1 MKNLTWQN
9 PEQLFVAQELINKV
23 KSKCCGIKV
32 LLVFHPVAGNG
43 AQAQIEVVLPARSFE
58 NTASL
63 LVFYEVNLNIVG
75 EAFLAFMT
83 DNIGFPNLA
92 GSVQDKNLIG
102 AILQI
107 ISDFRLD
114 LSSKHTLFRY
124 NSYRKFTLFS
134 KNAQLKYTLFSRTL
148 CTSVPDLYQT
158 RKVDN
163 FSFPIF
169 SWQSIL
175 QDSLLEPGSLH
186 KTGTVLPS

>member
-1 MKNLTWQN
+1 MREGVTTHDGFIRLHRHVHQARYHAAGAVNLGRVDVGDDLT
-9 PEQLFVAQELINKV
+9 
-23 KSKCCGIKV
+23 
-32 LLVFHPVAGNG
+32 LLVALEDHGD
-43 AQAQIEVVLPARSFE
+43 
-58 NTASL
+58 L
-63 LVFYEVNLNIVG
+63 LQRGVTGTL
-75 EAFLAFMT
+75 T
-83 DNIGFPNLA
+83 DTVDRDLHLA

-134 KNAQLKYTLFSRTL
+134 KNAQLEYTLFSRTL